1 MSDRKPQLKELALA
15 VKDLTWGD
23 IQSMALQLNMPYI
36 KLQQIWQQNSEL
48 TECVRSAM
56 HRWLDSD
63 RNAIWARIIKAY

>member
-15 VKDLTWGD
+15 VKDLTWGG

-36 KLQQIWQQNSEL
+36 KLQQIRQQNNEL
-48 TECVRSAM
+48 TECVQSAM
-56 HRWLDSD
+56 HSWLDSD